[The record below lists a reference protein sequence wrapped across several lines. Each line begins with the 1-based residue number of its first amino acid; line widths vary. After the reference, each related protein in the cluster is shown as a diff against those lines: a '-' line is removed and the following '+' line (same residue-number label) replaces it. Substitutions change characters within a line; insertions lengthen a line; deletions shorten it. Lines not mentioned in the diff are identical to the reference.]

1 MIINLKR
8 KNKSNLPTN
17 NEEEIQKTYIPY
29 KEQKRRKRQTNKLT
43 AAGLGISG
51 AAGGAYYLGKSAKID
66 RLANRQKDELARYS
80 NHLYNKANET
90 FVSGQ
95 RLAEEQL
102 SQDLANVKGKKFLG
116 MTLGKGRQQRNLY
129 KDFHRRSNNALQS
142 HSDYV
147 NGLESKLKEN
157 FKTIDNARS
166 SKKGKAGLIATGI
179 AAGGAALTLAARK
192 YKKRKDKEV

>member
-1 MIINLKR
+1 MILNLKR

-29 KEQKRRKRQTNKLT
+29 KEQERRRRQTNKLT

-66 RLANRQKDELARYS
+66 RLANRQKDELTRHT

-102 SQDLANVKGKKFLG
+102 SQDLANVRGKKFLG
-116 MTLGKGRQQRNLY
+116 MTFGKGRQQRNLY
-129 KDFHRRSNNALQS
+129 KDFHRRSNEALQS
-142 HSDYV
+142 HGNYV
-147 NGLESKLKEN
+147 SGLENKLKEN
-157 FKTIDNARS
+157 FGIIDKARK

>member
-1 MIINLKR
+1 MILNLKR

-29 KEQKRRKRQTNKLT
+29 KEQKRRKRQTDKLT

-51 AAGGAYYLGKSAKID
+51 AAGGAYYLGKSARID
-66 RLANRQKDELARYS
+66 HLANKQKNKLAKHSSY
-80 NHLYNKANET
+80 LYNKANET

-95 RLAEEQL
+95 REAEEQL
-102 SQDLANVKGKKFLG
+102 SQNLANAQGKNFLG
-116 MTLGKGRQQRNLY
+116 ISLGRGRQQRKLY
-129 KDFHRRSNNALQS
+129 KDFHRRSNEALQS

-157 FKTIDNARS
+157 FRIIDKARK

-179 AAGGAALTLAARK
+179 AAGGTALTLAARK